1 METEGLNIVISLKH
15 TFYADKIHRSTFQKI
30 EDISI
35 VLLRRTWRPICEK
48 KLLAEVQPIHAEQM
62 SICHVHDWIHTL

>member
-1 METEGLNIVISLKH
+1 METESLNIVISLKH

-35 VLLRRTWRPICEK
+35 VLLRRT
-48 KLLAEVQPIHAEQM
+48 
-62 SICHVHDWIHTL
+62 